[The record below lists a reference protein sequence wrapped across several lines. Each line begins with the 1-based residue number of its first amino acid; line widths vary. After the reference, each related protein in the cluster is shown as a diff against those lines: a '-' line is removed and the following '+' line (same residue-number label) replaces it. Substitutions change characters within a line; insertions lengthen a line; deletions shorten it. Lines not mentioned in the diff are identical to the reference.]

1 MHSTL
6 NLFMSRKFENRGHL
20 ILIGGAEDRT
30 EEKVVLSN
38 VVKYTQAKNIVVI
51 PSASGY
57 PVGLGEDYFYA
68 FSKLGVPE
76 VHILDLRTPED
87 CTKPEHLEKLKK
99 CDLVFMTGGDQVRLF
114 NVIGNTPV
122 HNIIRERSFHDGLSV
137 AGTSAGAAIVSNPM
151 IYDGNMLGLYKGRVH
166 FSEGLGLLESITV
179 DTHFVARGRLG
190 RLTQFLC
197 TGICNLGIG
206 VGENTGLFIKPDFTA
221 DVIGTGMVTVVNTG
235 DLSYNNYHSIVED
248 MPISIQGIE
257 SGFLQHGT
265 SFDLKTWK
273 IIASNPVKISSE
285 RIKAMES

>member
-6 NLFMSRKFENRGHL
+6 NLFMTRKFEKRGHL

-38 VVKYTQAKNIVVI
+38 VVKYTQATNIVVI

-87 CTKPEHLEKLKK
+87 CTKPEHLEKLQK
-99 CDLVFMTGGDQVRLF
+99 CNLVFMTGGDQVRLF

-122 HNIIRERSFHDGLSV
+122 HNIIRERNFHDGLSV
-137 AGTSAGAAIVSNPM
+137 AGTSAGAAVVSNPM

-166 FSEGLGLLESITV
+166 FSEGLGLLENITV
-179 DTHFVARGRLG
+179 DTH
-190 RLTQFLC
+190 FLC

-221 DVIGTGMVTVVNTG
+221 DVIGTGMVTIVNTG
-235 DLSYNNYHSIVED
+235 NLSYNNYHDITED

-273 IIASNPVKISSE
+273 IISSNPMKISNKLIE
-285 RIKAMES
+285 EMES

>member
-1 MHSTL
+1 MHSSM
-6 NLFMSRKFENRGHL
+6 NGIQGKGFEKRGHL
-20 ILIGGAEDRT
+20 IIIGGAEDRT
-30 EEKVVLSN
+30 GEKVVLSN
-38 VVKYTQAKNIVVI
+38 VVKYTSAKSICVI

-68 FSKLGVPE
+68 FSQLGVPE

-87 CTKPEHLEKLKK
+87 CSREEHLLKLKK

-122 HNIIRERSFHDGLSV
+122 QLVIKDRFLNEGMSV

-151 IYDGNMLGLYKGRVH
+151 IYDGNQLGLYKGRVH
-166 FSEGLGLLESITV
+166 FSEGIGLLENVTV

-197 TGICNLGIG
+197 TGISSLGIG
-206 VGENTGLFIKPDFTA
+206 LGENTGLFIKPDLTA
-221 DVIGTGMVTVVNTG
+221 DVIGTGMVSLVNTG
-235 DLSYNNYHSIVED
+235 NLTYNNYHSISED

-257 SGFLQHGT
+257 AGFLQDGT

-273 IIASNPVKISSE
+273 IISCNPQKLSHKLLEELQS
-285 RIKAMES
+285 